1 MIIYEAKQSYRQVG
15 IIENGPLNSP
25 KRVVEY
31 MSGAFEVAPLQEQV
45 WVIML
50 NTKNLPIAR
59 EQCSVGTSSACML
72 NPTVVFRPAI
82 LANATAIIICH
93 NHPSGNPTPSTAD
106 LNVTK
111 DIVRAGK
118 TLNISVHDHVIIADG
133 GHYSFQER
141 GLI

>member
-1 MIIYEAKQSYRQVG
+1 
-15 IIENGPLNSP
+15 
-25 KRVVEY
+25 